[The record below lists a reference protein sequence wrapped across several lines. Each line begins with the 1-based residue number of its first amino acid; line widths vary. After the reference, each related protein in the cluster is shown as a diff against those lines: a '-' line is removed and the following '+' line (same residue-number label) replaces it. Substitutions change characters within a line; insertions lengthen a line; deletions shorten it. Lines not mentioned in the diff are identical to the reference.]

1 MNTLFRRILLISI
14 PLFLISCGS
23 SKFNLDYPDYV
34 SLEKIE
40 YKSKEIYF
48 IPMLHFGDETF
59 YTDVRKK
66 IDSLHKNNFIFYYET
81 VKNPLNIDS
90 LNNDISKRKFR
101 KLYGKSITSK
111 RYDTV
116 TKKLRGKYKYVGED
130 KIINQPNRKNL
141 NINDNDKKVDIP
153 IITLILEF
161 EKKYGEI
168 KLSNCDIRTDL
179 KKVTYKCKKIKEEL
193 SSAFKRDFILKL
205 RNEFVVN
212 KVISSVDNKI
222 VIIYGASHLNEIKR
236 MIENKNTTYN
246 TVYN

>member
-1 MNTLFRRILLISI
+1 MNILFRRILLISI

-23 SKFNLDYPDYV
+23 SKFALDYPDYV
-34 SLEKIE
+34 TLEKIE

-48 IPMLHFGDETF
+48 IPMFHFGDETF
-59 YTDVRKK
+59 YKDVRKK
-66 IDSLHKNNFIFYYET
+66 IDSLRKNNFIFYYET

-90 LNNDISKRKFR
+90 LDSDISKRKFR

-130 KIINQPNRKNL
+130 KIINQPNRESL
-141 NINDNDKKVDIP
+141 NINDNDKKADIP
-153 IITLILEF
+153 IITLISEF
-161 EKKYGEI
+161 EKKYGKI
-168 KLSNCDIRTDL
+168 NLSNCDFRTDL

-205 RNEFVVN
+205 RNEFVAN
-212 KVISSVDNKI
+212 KVISSEDNKI

-236 MIENKNTTYN
+236 MIESKNTTYN